1 NAIGQQT
8 RRCYRKSSKIIP
20 RIRDDYRIPREFP
33 THEVKPPRNQRSRPK
48 DDHVRVH
55 VLRAAPI
62 GLPHHELFRRSA
74 VQRSDIETG
83 SGWARSEE
91 KMAAVSKKLWT
102 AVCSLIGFQ
111 LRDGNRIAAGYLDSK
126 QQTAI
131 RWRKQDRALGVPCS
145 SITGGRIGDELRR
158 RCDTIDVHTKKV
170 VERKK
175 THRAAVRGAERLP
188 PSLTSPKGV
197 RVACAPRPPP

>member
-1 NAIGQQT
+1 IGQQT
-8 RRCYRKSSKIIP
+8 RRCYRKSSKIIS

-33 THEVKPPRNQRSRPK
+33 TQEVKPSRNQRSRPK

-83 SGWARSEE
+83 CGSAGKRSEE

-102 AVCSLIGFQ
+102 AVCRLIGFQ
-111 LRDGNRIAAGYLDSK
+111 LRDGNRIAARYPDSK

-131 RWRKQDRALGVPCS
+131 RWRKQDRAFGVPCS
-145 SITGGRIGDELRR
+145 SITGGR
-158 RCDTIDVHTKKV
+158 
-170 VERKK
+170 
-175 THRAAVRGAERLP
+175 
-188 PSLTSPKGV
+188 
-197 RVACAPRPPP
+197 